1 MLPNQLL
8 ADSTDS
14 THSNSIPNYLP
25 KLDYPQPRDHPLN
38 SLAEK
43 CSGVLVVL
51 VVLLA
56 DDSVGILAGDAEEVV
71 AAVVAV
77 VDAVLAEVA

>member
-25 KLDYPQPRDHPLN
+25 KLDYSQPRDHPLN
-38 SLAEK
+38 SLAAS

-51 VVLLA
+51 VVLLVV
-56 DDSVGILAGDAEEVV
+56 DSVGILAGDAEEVA

-77 VDAVLAEVA
+77 ADVVLAVVA